1 MGTKRRYTAEEI
13 IGKLREAEVLTSQGR
28 TVAEA
33 CRIIEIS
40 EQTYYRWRKE
50 YGGMD
55 KTQARK
61 LKELEK
67 ENLQLKKL
75 VANLSLDNAILK
87 EVLGKNSLTRQET
100 AGSTASHKRA
110 CCL

>member
-1 MGTKRRYTAEEI
+1 MSTKRRYISEEI

-28 TVAEA
+28 TVVEA

-55 KTQARK
+55 KSQARK
-61 LKELEK
+61 LKEL
-67 ENLQLKKL
+67 
-75 VANLSLDNAILK
+75 
-87 EVLGKNSLTRQET
+87 
-100 AGSTASHKRA
+100 
-110 CCL
+110 